1 MAHIQDFNW
10 GQIVVDGETYDRD
23 LILLPE
29 EIVPE
34 WWRREGHV
42 LRVSDLD
49 AVFAAQPDVLVIG
62 CGVYR
67 RLRVPKETRNAL
79 DRAGIEWVIL
89 PTKKACATY
98 GELAQE
104 KRAAAALHLTC

>member
-1 MAHIQDFNW
+1 MAQIENFSW
-10 GQIVVDGETYDRD
+10 GQVVVDGQTYDRD

-29 EIVPE
+29 GIVPE

-49 AVFAAQPDVLVIG
+49 AVFAAQPDVLVVG

-67 RLRVPKETRNAL
+67 RLRVPKETRKAL
-79 DRAGIEWVIL
+79 SEADIELVAL
-89 PTKKACATY
+89 ATKKACATY

-104 KRAAAALHLTC
+104 RRVAAALHLTC

>member
-1 MAHIQDFNW
+1 MAHIQDFGW
-10 GQIVVDGETYDRD
+10 GQIVVDGQTYDRD

-29 EIVPE
+29 GIVPE
-34 WWRREGHV
+34 WWRREGHI

-49 AVFAAQPDVLVIG
+49 AVFAAQPDVLVVG

-67 RLRVPKETRNAL
+67 RLRVPKETRQAL
-79 DRAGIEWVIL
+79 ADAGIELIAL
-89 PTKKACATY
+89 PTAKACAAY

>member
-1 MAHIQDFNW
+1 MAHIEDFSW
-10 GQIVVDGETYDRD
+10 GQIVVDGQTYDRD

-29 EIVPE
+29 GIAPN

-49 AVFAAQPDVLVIG
+49 AVFAAKPEVLVVG

-67 RLRVPKETRNAL
+67 RLRVPRETRKAL
-79 DRAGIEWVIL
+79 DKAGIELVVL

-98 GELAQE
+98 EEMVAE
-104 KRAAAALHLTC
+104 RRVAAAFHLTC

>member
-1 MAHIQDFNW
+1 MAQIEDFSW
-10 GQIVVDGETYDRD
+10 GQILVDGKTYDRD

-49 AVFAAQPDVLVIG
+49 AVFAAKPDVLVVG

-67 RLRVPKETRNAL
+67 RLRVPKETRRAL
-79 DRAGIEWVIL
+79 AEAGIELVAL
-89 PTKKACATY
+89 STKKACAAY
-98 GELAQE
+98 QELSQE
-104 KRAAAALHLTC
+104 RRAAAALHLTC